1 MSEELTAAQLR
12 EMLKPYAR
20 KLVGEITEAAM
31 AEADKAHPLI
41 KSLAS
46 EIMGLAINEKT
57 LNAVL
62 DVVEALLME
71 MLGQDYPLVIEAQ
84 KAIIIDERTGQN
96 P

>member
-1 MSEELTAAQLR
+1 
-12 EMLKPYAR
+12 
-20 KLVGEITEAAM
+20 M